1 MHATCVIYNPAA
13 GRGRAER
20 LLQALPPA
28 LASGIELRPT
38 ARAGHATELARQA
51 ADEGFAK
58 VVAAG
63 GDGTVHEVANGVLQ
77 SDRRETIFSVWPL
90 GSANDFAFTLGMDQW
105 WKRQEQNPPTEV
117 LAIDVGHVT
126 ARDCERFF
134 VCNLGVGFNGMVN

>member
-1 MHATCVIYNPAA
+1 MAGTCVIYNPAA

-20 LLQALPPA
+20 LLKALPPA

-38 ARAGHATELARQA
+38 SHAGHATELAHRA

-77 SDRRETIFSVWPL
+77 SARRDVVFGVWPL
-90 GSANDFAFTLGMDQW
+90 GSANDFAFTLGMSAW
-105 WKRQEQNPPTEV
+105 WLQ
-117 LAIDVGHVT
+117 
-126 ARDCERFF
+126 ARPGCHNRSP
-134 VCNLGVGFNGMVN
+134 